1 MECEGRALEPEP
13 KIPRASVEKIISET
27 LAAPL
32 VCSREVKQILLN
44 SCAEFVHIIATEA
57 NDACEKE
64 QKKTLTHE
72 HVYKALK
79 NLGFEEYISKCNDS
93 YKDHIE
99 QAKLRPSRQNKL
111 KDSGL
116 TQDELEREQE
126 ELFRKAK
133 MYAFNEERKEAP
145 EE

>member
-13 KIPRASVEKIISET
+13 KIPRASVEKIITET
-27 LAAPL
+27 VKPPL
-32 VCSREVKQILLN
+32 TCSREVKQILLE

-57 NDACEKE
+57 NEVCEKE

-72 HVYKALK
+72 HVYRALK
-79 NLGFEEYISKCNDS
+79 QLGFEEYIDKCHSS
-93 YKDHIE
+93 YKDHVE

-133 MYAFNEERKEAP
+133 MYALNEEEKKDQE
-145 EE
+145 

>member
-13 KIPRASVEKIISET
+13 KIPRASIDKIISET
-27 LAAPL
+27 LESPL
-32 VCSREVKQILLN
+32 ICSREVKQVLLN
-44 SCAEFVHIIATEA
+44 CCAEFVHIIATEA
-57 NDACEKE
+57 NEVCEKE

-72 HVYKALK
+72 HVYRALRH
-79 NLGFEEYISKCNDS
+79 LGFEEYIDQCNES

-99 QAKLRPSRQNKL
+99 QSKLRPSRQNKL

-133 MYAFNEERKEAP
+133 MYALNEDKKEDA
-145 EE
+145 

>member
-1 MECEGRALEPEP
+1 MECEGRTLEPEP

-27 LAAPL
+27 LEAPL
-32 VCSREVKQILLN
+32 TCSREVKQLLLDG
-44 SCAEFVHIIATEA
+44 CAEFVHIIATEA
-57 NDACEKE
+57 NDVCEKE

-72 HVYKALK
+72 HVYRALK
-79 NLGFEEYISKCNDS
+79 QLGFEEYIDRCHDS

-116 TQDELEREQE
+116 TQDELEKEQE

-133 MYAFNEERKEAP
+133 MYALSQEGKQDSEE
-145 EE
+145 

>member
-1 MECEGRALEPEP
+1 MECEGRAAEPEP

-27 LAAPL
+27 VRPPIT
-32 VCSREVKQILLN
+32 CSREVKQILLE

-57 NDACEKE
+57 NEVCEKE

-72 HVYKALK
+72 HVYRALK
-79 NLGFEEYISKCNDS
+79 QLGFEEYIDKCHIS

-116 TQDELEREQE
+116 TQDQLEREQE

-133 MYAFNEERKEAP
+133 MYALEEEEKESR
-145 EE
+145 E